1 MGQAKQRK
9 DEIMMLKEQNPKVS
23 KKSALPIKLAG
34 FGAYYKDLDDD
45 GVSIHLSPVFGVPQ
59 DFVSLMYEQVKKCVD
74 TEGALLAKGDYAY
87 FNGATNRQEAI
98 ADIWAQLKAC
108 IHNFNIEVFKT
119 SVRPLKSKH
128 NVKVDAEFITWAMP
142 IMCNIWH
149 LQNLGEIPND
159 NYNGMTF
166 AYTN

>member
-9 DEIMMLKEQNPKVS
+9 AEIIMLKAQNPKVP
-23 KKSALPIKLAG
+23 KQSALPTKLVG

-45 GVSIHLSPVFGVPQ
+45 GVSIHLSPVFGIPR

-74 TEGALLAKGDYAY
+74 AEGALLAKGDYAY
-87 FNGATNRQEAI
+87 FNGATNREEAI
-98 ADIWAQLKAC
+98 ADVWAQLKAC
-108 IHNFNIEVFKT
+108 IHNFNITVFKT
-119 SVRPLKSKH
+119 SVRPKMSKH
-128 NVKVDAEFITWAMP
+128 QCRIDEDFITYAMP